1 MSKLTLILL
10 CLAHEI
16 SASLPVS
23 YANVLSSTLSV
34 KGGARLEPEAQAWF
48 TLEQI
53 LKRVAAQDPALDLN
67 ITKIREASDDEILRL
82 LTLAAI
88 GNFTSN
94 KANSLLQPFKV
105 AIDQSGKLIIE
116 QENDSGL
123 AVEAMLIILCV
134 ILFKKWYDED
144 YKA

>member
-1 MSKLTLILL
+1 MSISALFFL
-10 CLAHEI
+10 CFFRDI
-16 SASLPVS
+16 SASLPAS
-23 YANVLSSTLSV
+23 YASVLSSTLSV
-34 KGGARLEPEAQAWF
+34 KGGARLEPDAQAWF
-48 TLEQI
+48 ALEQI

-94 KANSLLQPFKV
+94 KASSLEQPYKV
-105 AIDQSGKLIIE
+105 GIDQSGKLVVE
-116 QENDSGL
+116 LENNSGL

-134 ILFKKWYDED
+134 VLFKKWYDEEN
-144 YKA
+144 KP